1 MIKLNQ
7 FFHNRGNFNTIIVTP
22 ISYGFT
28 FKCSNIRFRT
38 NHLFMCENNHFYA
51 ELQSIFYMNKKKQ
64 NPNQKLVD
72 WKKTE
77 IIACC

>member
-1 MIKLNQ
+1 
-7 FFHNRGNFNTIIVTP
+7 
-22 ISYGFT
+22 
-28 FKCSNIRFRT
+28 
-38 NHLFMCENNHFYA
+38 MCENNHFYA